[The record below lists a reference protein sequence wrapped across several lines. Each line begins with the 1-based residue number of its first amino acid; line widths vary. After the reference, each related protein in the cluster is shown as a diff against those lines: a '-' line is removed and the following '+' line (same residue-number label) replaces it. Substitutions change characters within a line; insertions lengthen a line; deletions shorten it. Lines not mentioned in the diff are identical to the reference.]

1 MAVNEDAPT
10 PIVRR
15 ATVEDIEEMVPLR
28 LAMLREFRKT
38 GQAARGVADPD
49 GPAAANRSYYELKLP
64 TGEFVSFVAVAEGKI
79 VATSGM
85 VVYEA
90 PPNPGNPAG
99 VQGYVL
105 NMYTAPG
112 YLGQGLARALLDE
125 LIRHARS
132 LGARRVW
139 LRTSEMGRSVY
150 RAAGFFEDEDY
161 MRLAIEDAE

>member
-1 MAVNEDAPT
+1 MV
-10 PIVRR
+10 IRR
-15 ATVEDIEEMVPLR
+15 ATVDDIEEIVPLR
-28 LAMLREFRKT
+28 LAMMEEFRKT
-38 GQAARGVADPD
+38 GQSARGVADPD
-49 GPAAANRSYYELKLP
+49 GLAVANRSYYERKLP

-90 PPNPGNPAG
+90 PPNPGNPTG

-105 NMYTAPG
+105 NMYTVPEHRG
-112 YLGQGLARALLDE
+112 RGLARALLDE
-125 LIRHARS
+125 LIAHAKS

-150 RAAGFFEDEDY
+150 RAVGFSEDEDY
-161 MRLAIEDAE
+161 MRLSIEGAE